1 MKIKTR
7 AHYLALTD
15 LVEVIS
21 IASFVAIFAD
31 VIWVV
36 RDSVLGGFTLG
47 LSVVMVLL
55 VAALVGV
62 GWGLYKYHNKIV
74 SDIIR
79 DMMEANFRYVKHH
92 FRTTKKEGE
101 PHGE

>member
-21 IASFVAIFAD
+21 IASLIAVTAD
-31 VIWVV
+31 VFWVV
-36 RDSVLGGFTLG
+36 RDSIVGGFTLG
-47 LSVVMVLL
+47 LDIIMVALI
-55 VAALVGV
+55 AAMVGMIY
-62 GWGLYKYHNKIV
+62 GLYKYHNKLVKDIV
-74 SDIIR
+74 HG
-79 DMMEANFRYVKHH
+79 MMEAKFRYVKHH
-92 FRTTKKEGE
+92 FRTSKKEGE